1 MNTSLQSTVSVIR
14 TAVINRLHKE
24 NITQVAIY
32 YPGETNPTYKSL
44 EQWLAIPNL
53 ALTFQQLEDLCNHN
67 TITFLGWD
75 YQPITLEQQLDRE
88 RQIQDMAQ
96 YLCRLHDIDYDPD
109 LTIEDLELLIQHI
122 LRSEIKATLT
132 KNPFELEAINF

>member
-53 ALTFQQLEDLCNHN
+53 ALTYQQLEYICNHN
-67 TITFLGWD
+67 TIKFPGWD
-75 YQPITLEQQLDRE
+75 NQPITIAQPLNRQRQLK
-88 RQIQDMAQ
+88 DMA
-96 YLCRLHDIDYDPD
+96 
-109 LTIEDLELLIQHI
+109 
-122 LRSEIKATLT
+122 
-132 KNPFELEAINF
+132 